1 MKPPLSLLPLYY
13 PATIKE
19 VSRFN
24 ILFDGEDEAALE
36 ALVGAT
42 VRHKVRVGWGW
53 GGTCW

>member
-1 MKPPLSLLPLYY
+1 MKPPLSLLLLYY

-36 ALVGAT
+36 ALELSSAVVEDWRKA
-42 VRHKVRVGWGW
+42 VERL
-53 GGTCW
+53 